1 MIVAPLEQFMVAS
14 ARLRQAMNSKV
25 TSPGRKTI
33 ETFSTHFNPDRN
45 ATVSMM
51 LDTRSSVRRD
61 AYPYGH
67 EGQIKLIAAGSPAA
81 MSFSAALTGPLETTI
96 TILYQPL
103 THKAVATKHLMA
115 SATSDFYLNTVIA
128 TIR

>member
-1 MIVAPLEQFMVAS
+1 MNPKVA
-14 ARLRQAMNSKV
+14 
-25 TSPGRKTI
+25 SPGRKTI
-33 ETFSTHFNPDRN
+33 ETFSTHFNPDRK

-61 AYPYGH
+61 ANLYGH

-81 MSFSAALTGPLETTI
+81 MSFSAALTGPLETT
-96 TILYQPL
+96 TTVLYQPL
-103 THKAVATKHLMA
+103 THKAVATMHLMS
-115 SATSDFYLNTVIA
+115 SATSDVYLNIAIA